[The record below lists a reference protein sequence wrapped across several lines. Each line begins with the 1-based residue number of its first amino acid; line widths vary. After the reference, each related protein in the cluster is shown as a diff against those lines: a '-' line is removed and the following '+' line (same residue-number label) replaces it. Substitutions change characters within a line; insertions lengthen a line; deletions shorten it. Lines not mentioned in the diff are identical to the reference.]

1 MKLFIIIGAIFAFL
15 AVAFGAFGA
24 HALEGK
30 VVGKYMDN
38 WQTAVQYQMFHA
50 IGIFIV
56 ALLLSKMPDSSLLT
70 WSGWLMAF
78 GILFFS
84 GSLYIL
90 ALTKIS
96 ILGAI
101 TPIGGVA
108 FLIGWV
114 LILVFAVKHL

>member
-24 HALEGK
+24 HALEGR

-56 ALLLSKMPDSSLLT
+56 ALLLAKMPDSSLLT

-114 LILVFAVKHL
+114 LILIFAVKHV